1 MSDGLQEVQ
10 KRVQEAPQ
18 LMSIPNDLKDLSN
31 NVAALG
37 SQITE
42 MKSTTKQ
49 LQLQTG
55 SMSSN
60 LTQLQVK

>member
-1 MSDGLQEVQ
+1 
-10 KRVQEAPQ
+10 
-18 LMSIPNDLKDLSN
+18 LKDLSN

-55 SMSSN
+55 DMSSN

>member
-1 MSDGLQEVQ
+1 VQ

-18 LMSIPNDLKDLSN
+18 LMSIPKDLKDLSN
-31 NVAALG
+31 NVADLG

-60 LTQLQVK
+60 LTQLQVILNEV

>member
-1 MSDGLQEVQ
+1 VSEGLQEVQ

-55 SMSSN
+55 DMSSN
-60 LTQLQVK
+60 LTQLQVS

>member
-1 MSDGLQEVQ
+1 VQ

-55 SMSSN
+55 DMSSN
-60 LTQLQVK
+60 LTQLQVI